1 MHHQDAFTVAGNP
14 KTSYFLYVMM
24 ATGFLVIF
32 ILVVVVV
39 RCSLSFGLFVKQL
52 VRTPY
57 ALDFTGHR

>member
-39 RCSLSFGLFVKQL
+39 RCSLSFGLFVKQF
-52 VRTPY
+52 VRTLY

>member
-1 MHHQDAFTVAGNP
+1 MHHQDAFIVAENP

-32 ILVVVVV
+32 ILVMVVVH
-39 RCSLSFGLFVKQL
+39 CCLSFGLFVKQF
-52 VRTPY
+52 VRTLY